1 MDDVSYFHLL
11 MHQILHSFKLR
22 LTNLSQGNRSL
33 KLGRLSARRD
43 IDLWDLAHLAGK
55 SAEELLEQIIAGKNV
70 TLISQIDPRHEQT
83 NLVDRRLNN
92 MYRTVNMF
100 LEESGTYDLYLGY
113 PFVEGKFLDGTV
125 VRSPLLLFPVRL
137 ERNLQ
142 GKPRWKLSRLDEPV
156 SFNPTLF
163 LAYENY
169 QSWRFSAEFWEEE
182 IEEQKDWQLWLQ
194 DLYAKIK
201 EYDIA
206 VNFNSDLFTQK
217 LEPFI
222 DYRKDQMDLF
232 KSGVLKFRSQAV
244 LGVFPQSDST
254 LLQDYEVL
262 EKAQDQFAL
271 GQYLGGDLQP
281 VPEEKPIREED
292 RYFALPVD
300 SAQEEAL
307 LMVKRGSS
315 LVVHGPPGTGKS
327 QVIVNLIT
335 DAMAHGKRILVVSQ
349 KRAALDV
356 VYKRLD
362 GLGLGR
368 FAMLVHDH
376 RHDRTVIYRKLQK
389 QIEEIEAFQQEFR
402 DLNKTVAE
410 HSYRRLSRELD
421 QQSKK
426 LTELVETLQNRDR
439 FGISPHELY
448 LSCSP
453 ESEWIDLNEPAKK
466 LTQDRLLTL
475 LDKLVAVR
483 DYQEF
488 FEENYPWKHRLS
500 FRHYQQT
507 DRQRLL
513 GQLAVLPKQLE
524 ELATQYQQ
532 LAGELGADLLDP
544 AINTERITLFRRIDR
559 YHKQLDIRSGIEA
572 LELDGYEGA
581 SVKKV
586 LQKWEKDVDRLENRT
601 ILTDED
607 WHKFED
613 LEKHLNNW
621 KQFEKKS
628 FRFFRLS
635 FLQARWYL
643 YKILTNKGLE
653 PAPEL
658 VAKIRKE
665 FRAYQIARSHY
676 GKVHH
681 RAFFTDFPLL
691 ESQVAKREWLERKI
705 TQLDIWKEIQG
716 IHFFKPLRPVFD
728 YGRWDDISW
737 LDSMQKIESLARF
750 NEAFL
755 SARSGWRLWLHS
767 QQMARLEAGIQEP
780 ENINSQVSTLTE
792 HFETDFSE
800 LKSLDAQLADF
811 DPVEQTVLTLIEEV
825 LLDDR
830 SEKDFR
836 AVVTNSM
843 YLHWLEQ
850 LESDHP
856 VLTEV
861 SGRGWDRSL
870 REYQANYLK
879 RQPEVAS
886 LVARRLKENVLDGLE
901 FNRLKN
907 RVTYRDIHHQVKKK
921 RRLWPVRK
929 LITET
934 WETGLQKLAPCWLAS
949 PESAAAMFP
958 MQADLF
964 DLVIFDEASQCFV
977 ERSLPIMLRGKQVI
991 ISGDDQQ
998 LPPSDL
1004 YRVRYEEDLDQV
1016 EDVIPLEVVSVLDLA
1031 RQTIPERRLN
1041 WHYRSESEALIAFSN
1056 DRFYDGTLQMIP
1068 PASVSP
1074 LHQPPIIWEAVQG
1087 QWKNN
1092 RNEAEAFRI
1101 VDLIMQLATRADRP
1115 SVGVVTFNFHQQEL
1129 ILDLIDQRLN
1139 QLSSTDPNQYKALV
1153 DLMDRV
1159 SGEEHQ
1165 GLFVKNIENVQ
1176 GDERDVII
1184 FSIAYAKDDS
1194 GKLQTRFGL
1203 INQAGGENRLNV
1215 AITRARWQVIV
1226 VCSFRPDELQ
1236 VSNSKHD
1243 GPKVLKDYLSY
1254 AWNIAKSGQGID
1266 HQVIDGGDHP
1276 IGTWLKEKIVAEGY
1290 GVVSGLGDTGYQLDL
1305 AVRKQGGKEFIIGIE
1320 CEGPRYF
1327 KGLSAKERDLYRPQ
1341 LLSRQNWKV
1350 VRVWARNIWKNAGK
1364 EWERI
1369 KNALEKA

>member
-1 MDDVSYFHLL
+1 
-11 MHQILHSFKLR
+11 MHQILHAFKLR

-33 KLGRLSARRD
+33 KLGRLSTRRD

-55 SAEELLEQIIAGKNV
+55 SAEELLEQVIAGKDV

-83 NLVDRRLNN
+83 NLADKRLNN
-92 MYRTVNMF
+92 IYRTANMV

-113 PFVEGKFLDGTV
+113 PFVEGKFLDDTV
-125 VRSPLLLFPVRL
+125 VRCPLLLFPVRL
-137 ERNLQ
+137 ERTLQ

-169 QSWRFSAEFWEEE
+169 QSWRFPGEFWEEE
-182 IEEQKDWQLWLQ
+182 MEEQKDWQLWLQ
-194 DLYAKIK
+194 DLYDKVK
-201 EYDIA
+201 QYELA

-217 LEPFI
+217 LEPFV
-222 DYRKDQMDLF
+222 DYRKDKMDQF
-232 KSGVLKFRSQAV
+232 KTGVLKFRSQAI
-244 LGVFPQSDST
+244 LGIFPQSDST
-254 LLQDYEVL
+254 LLQDYEAI
-262 EKAQDQFAL
+262 EKSEDQFAL

-281 VPEEKPIREED
+281 LPEPKPIREED

-300 SAQEEAL
+300 SAQEEAM

-376 RHDRTVIYRKLQK
+376 RHDRAVIYRKLQK
-389 QIEEIEAFQQEFR
+389 QIEDIEAFQEEFR

-410 HSYRRLSRELD
+410 HNYRRLSRDLD

-426 LTELVETLQNRDR
+426 LEQLVSTLQNRDQ

-453 ESEWIDLNEPAKK
+453 ESEWIDLNESAKK

-483 DYQEF
+483 DYREF
-488 FEENYPWKHRLS
+488 FEESYPWKHRLS

-513 GQLAVLPKQLE
+513 GQLADLPKQLE
-524 ELATQYQQ
+524 ELATKYQG
-532 LAGELGADLLDP
+532 LTEELGKDLLDP
-544 AINTERITLFRRIDR
+544 KFNTERITLFRRIDR
-559 YHKQLDIRSGIEA
+559 YHKQVDIRSGIEA
-572 LELDGYEGA
+572 LELDGYERS

-586 LQKWEKDVDRLENRT
+586 LQKWEKDFDRLEQRT
-601 ILTDED
+601 ILADED
-607 WHKFED
+607 WQKFED
-613 LEKHLNNW
+613 LQKHLDNW
-621 KQFEKKS
+621 KQFEKKG
-628 FRFFRLS
+628 FRFLRLS

-643 YKILTNKGLE
+643 YKVLTNKGLE
-653 PAPEL
+653 PSPEL
-658 VAKIRKE
+658 VIKLRKE
-665 FRAYQIARSHY
+665 FRAYQIIRSHY
-676 GKVHH
+676 GKIHH

-691 ESQVAKREWLERKI
+691 EPQEVKREWLERKI
-705 TQLDIWKEIQG
+705 TQVDIWQEING
-716 IHFFKPLRPVFD
+716 INFFPSLRPVFD
-728 YGRWDDISW
+728 HAVWDEVSW
-737 LDSMQKIESLARF
+737 IDSMKKIEEFDRF
-750 NEAFL
+750 NQVFL
-755 SARSGWRLWLHS
+755 HAQSDWRLWLHAHQTS
-767 QQMARLEAGIQEP
+767 KLETCIQEP
-780 ENINSQVSTLTE
+780 VVIDPLVTE
-792 HFETDFSE
+792 WKNTFETDFSE

-811 DPVEQTVLTLIEEV
+811 DPVEQSVLELSEALLLDERSETVFREV
-825 LLDDR
+825 L
-830 SEKDFR
+830 
-836 AVVTNSM
+836 TNSM

-861 SGRGWDRSL
+861 SSRGWDRSL
-870 REYQANYLK
+870 RDYQANYLK

-958 MQADLF
+958 MQAELF

-977 ERSLPIMLRGKQVI
+977 ERSLPIMLRGKQVV

-1041 WHYRSESEALIAFSN
+1041 WHYRSESEALISFSN
-1056 DRFYDGTLQMIP
+1056 NRFYDGTLQMIP

-1074 LHQPPIIWEAVQG
+1074 LHQPPIVWESVQG
-1087 QWKNN
+1087 QWRNN
-1092 RNEAEAFRI
+1092 RNEAEAIRI
-1101 VDLIMQLATRADRP
+1101 VELIIHLATREDRP

-1129 ILDLIDQRLN
+1129 ILDLIDQRVN
-1139 QLSSTDPNQYKALV
+1139 QLSSTEPEQYKALTS
-1153 DLMDRV
+1153 LIDRV

-1226 VCSFRPDELQ
+1226 VCSFRPDELK
-1236 VSNSKHD
+1236 VGNSKHD
-1243 GPKVLKDYLSY
+1243 GPKVLKEYLTY
-1254 AWNIAKSGQGID
+1254 AWNIAQSGQRDERIEAEGED
-1266 HQVIDGGDHP
+1266 HH
-1276 IGTWLKEKIVAEGY
+1276 IGNWLKRKIISEGHE
-1290 GVVSGLGDTGYQLDL
+1290 VVSGLGDTGYQIDL
-1305 AVRKQGGKEFIIGIE
+1305 AVREKGEKEFIVGIE

-1341 LLSRQNWKV
+1341 MLQRQNWRV
-1350 VRVWARNIWKNAGK
+1350 IRVWARNIWKNSEK
-1364 EWERI
+1364 EWKRI
-1369 KNALEKA
+1369 KKVLANE

>member
-1 MDDVSYFHLL
+1 MQ
-11 MHQILHSFKLR
+11 QILHAYKLR

-55 SAEELLEQIIAGKNV
+55 SAEELLEQVIAGKDV
-70 TLISQIDPRHEQT
+70 TLISRIDPRHEQT

-92 MYRTVNMF
+92 IHRTVNMF
-100 LEESGTYDLYLGY
+100 LEESGTYDLHLGY

-125 VRSPLLLFPVRL
+125 VRCPLLLFPVRL

-169 QSWRFSAEFWEEE
+169 QSWRFPGEFWEEE
-182 IEEQKDWQLWLQ
+182 MEEQKDWQLWLQ

-201 EYDIA
+201 QYEVA

-217 LEPFI
+217 LEPFV

-232 KSGVLKFRSQAV
+232 KTGVLKFRSQAV
-244 LGVFPQSDST
+244 LGIFPQSDST

-262 EKAQDQFAL
+262 EKSQDQFAL
-271 GQYLGGDLQP
+271 GQYLGGDLQALP
-281 VPEEKPIREED
+281 AEKLIREED

-376 RHDRTVIYRKLQK
+376 RHDRAVIYRKLQK

-410 HSYRRLSRELD
+410 HTYKRLSRELD
-421 QQSKK
+421 QQGKK
-426 LTELVETLQNRDR
+426 LEELVTVLQNRDR

-453 ESEWIDLNEPAKK
+453 DAAWINLSDPAKK
-466 LTQDRLLTL
+466 LSQDRLLLL
-475 LDKLVAVR
+475 LDKLVSVR

-488 FEENYPWKHRLS
+488 FQDEYPWKYRLS
-500 FRHYQQT
+500 FRHYQQP
-507 DRQRLL
+507 DRQRILR
-513 GQLAVLPKQLE
+513 QLTALPVRLS
-524 ELATQYQQ
+524 ELAEQFGN
-532 LAGELGADLLDP
+532 LSKDLGEDILDP
-544 AINTERITLFRRIDR
+544 EINTERITLFRRMDR
-559 YHKQLDIRSGIEA
+559 YHKQIDIRSGIEA
-572 LELDGYEGA
+572 LELDDYEQS
-581 SVKKV
+581 SVRKV
-586 LQKWEKDVDRLENRT
+586 LQKWEKDLDRLEDRT

-607 WHKFED
+607 WHKFDD
-613 LEKHLNNW
+613 LQKHLGNW
-621 KQFEKKS
+621 KQSEKKS
-628 FRFFRLS
+628 FRFLQLP
-635 FLQARWYL
+635 FLRARWYL
-643 YKILTNKGLE
+643 YKILSIQGLE
-653 PAPEL
+653 PEPEL
-658 VAKIRKE
+658 IIKLRKE
-665 FRAYQIARSHY
+665 FRSYEIIRSHY
-676 GKVHH
+676 GKIHH

-691 ESQVAKREWLERKI
+691 ETQAVKRDWLERKI
-705 TQLDIWKEIQG
+705 IQLDIWKEVNEIN
-716 IHFFKPLRPVFD
+716 FYKALRPVFD
-728 YGRWDDISW
+728 HGHWDEISW
-737 LDSMQKIESLARF
+737 IDSMKKIETFDRF
-750 NEAFL
+750 NQAFL
-755 SARSGWRLWLHS
+755 NARSDWRLWLHPEQIS
-767 QQMARLEAGIQEP
+767 KLEACIQQP
-780 ENINSQVSTLTE
+780 YLITPLVTGWQKSFDS
-792 HFETDFSE
+792 DFSE
-800 LKSLDAQLADF
+800 VQSLDRQLAGF
-811 DPVEQTVLTLIEEV
+811 DAAEQSVLELTEE
-825 LLDDR
+825 LLLSDKEESEFR
-830 SEKDFR
+830 SIIR
-836 AVVTNSM
+836 NSI

-870 REYQANYLK
+870 RDYQANYLK

-907 RVTYRDIHHQVKKK
+907 RITYRDIHHQVKKK

-958 MQADLF
+958 MQAELF

-1056 DRFYDGTLQMIP
+1056 DRFYEGTLQMIP
-1068 PASVSP
+1068 PASVSA
-1074 LHQPPIIWEAVQG
+1074 LHQPAILWEAVQG
-1087 QWKNN
+1087 QWENN
-1092 RNEAEAFRI
+1092 RNEAEAHRI
-1101 VDLIMQLATRADRP
+1101 VDLIMQLAVREDGP

-1129 ILDLIDQRLN
+1129 ILDLIDQRLH
-1139 QLSSTDPNQYKALV
+1139 QLSTSLPDQYAALV
-1153 DLMDRV
+1153 DLLERV
-1159 SGEEHQ
+1159 AGEEHQ

-1184 FSIAYAKDDS
+1184 FSIAYARDPS

-1226 VCSFRPDELQ
+1226 VCSFRPEELE
-1236 VSNSKHD
+1236 VSRSKHA
-1243 GPKVLKDYLSY
+1243 GPKVLKEYLQY
-1254 AWNIAKSGQGID
+1254 AWNISQSAHQTSAIVVEESD
-1266 HQVIDGGDHP
+1266 HALGE
-1276 IGTWLKEKIVAEGY
+1276 WLKGKIKEEGFE
-1290 GVVSGLGDTGYQLDL
+1290 VVSGLGDTGYQLDL
-1305 AVRKQGGKEFIIGIE
+1305 AVRRKGEAEYIAGIE

-1341 LLSRQNWKV
+1341 LFKRQHWEV
-1350 VRVWARNIWKNAGK
+1350 TRVWARNVWRNAEK
-1364 EWERI
+1364 EWDRVKKVLQEV
-1369 KNALEKA
+1369 

>member
-1 MDDVSYFHLL
+1 MQ
-11 MHQILHSFKLR
+11 QILHAFKLR

-33 KLGRLSARRD
+33 KLGRLSTRRD

-55 SAEELLEQIIAGKNV
+55 SAEELLEQVIAGKDV

-113 PFVEGKFLDGTV
+113 PFVEGKFLDDTV
-125 VRSPLLLFPVRL
+125 VRCPLLLFPVKL

-156 SFNPTLF
+156 VFNPTFF

-169 QSWRFSAEFWEEE
+169 QSWRFSSEFWEEE
-182 IEEQKDWQLWLQ
+182 VEPQKDWQLWLQ

-201 EYDIA
+201 QYEVA

-222 DYRKDQMDLF
+222 DYRKDQMDQF
-232 KSGVLKFRSQAV
+232 KTGVLKFRPQAV

-254 LLQDYEVL
+254 LLQDYEAIEKSANQFDL
-262 EKAQDQFAL
+262 E
-271 GQYLGGDLQP
+271 QYLGGDLQP
-281 VPEEKPIREED
+281 LPDPKPIREED

-300 SAQEEAL
+300 SAQEGAL

-315 LVVHGPPGTGKS
+315 LVVHVPPGTGKS

-376 RHDRTVIYRKLQK
+376 RHDRSVIYRKLQK

-410 HSYRRLSRELD
+410 HNYRRLSRELD

-426 LTELVETLQNRDR
+426 LEELVSALQNRER

-453 ESEWIDLNEPAKK
+453 EAEWMDLNEPAKK

-488 FEENYPWKHRLS
+488 FEDDYSWKHRLS
-500 FRHYQQT
+500 FRHYQQS
-507 DRQRLL
+507 DRKRLL
-513 GQLAVLPKQLE
+513 DLLTRLPKQLE

-532 LAGELGADLLDP
+532 LARELGEDLLDP
-544 AINTERITLFRRIDR
+544 VVTTERLTLFRRIDR
-559 YHKQLDIRSGIEA
+559 YHKQIDIRSGVEA
-572 LELDGYEGA
+572 LELDGYERS

-586 LQKWEKDVDRLENRT
+586 LQKWEKDLDRLEKRS
-601 ILTDED
+601 ILTDDD
-607 WHKFED
+607 WQKFED
-613 LEKHLNNW
+613 LEKHLANW
-621 KQFEKKS
+621 KLLEKKS
-628 FRFFRLS
+628 FRFLRLP

-643 YKILTNKGLE
+643 YKVLSNKGLE
-653 PAPEL
+653 PTPEL
-658 VAKIRKE
+658 VGKLRKE
-665 FRAYQIARSHY
+665 FRAYQIVRRHY
-676 GKVHH
+676 SNIHH

-691 ESQVAKREWLERKI
+691 ESQSEKRKWLERKI
-705 TQLDIWKEIQG
+705 SLLDIWKEITG
-716 IHFFKPLRPVFD
+716 IDFFKSLRPVFD
-728 YGRWDDISW
+728 HGRWEEVAWI
-737 LDSMQKIESLARF
+737 DSMRKIEELNRF
-750 NEAFL
+750 NQAFL
-755 SARSGWRLWLHS
+755 SAQSDWRLWLHPH
-767 QQMARLEAGIQEP
+767 QIARLETCIQES
-780 ENINSQVSTLTE
+780 ETIDSQVSALKST
-792 HFETDFSE
+792 FETDFSE

-811 DPVEQTVLTLIEEV
+811 DPTESAVLKLTEALLLDNRSETAFREV
-825 LLDDR
+825 L
-830 SEKDFR
+830 
-836 AVVTNSM
+836 TNSM

-861 SGRGWDRSL
+861 SGRGWERSL
-870 REYQANYLK
+870 RDYQANYLK

-907 RVTYRDIHHQVKKK
+907 RITYRDIHHQVKKK

-958 MQADLF
+958 MRVDLF

-1068 PASVSP
+1068 PAAVSP

-1087 QWKNN
+1087 TWQNN
-1092 RNEAEAFRI
+1092 RNEAEALRI
-1101 VDLIMQLATRADRP
+1101 VELIIQLADREDRP
-1115 SVGVVTFNFHQQEL
+1115 SVGVVTVNFHQQEL
-1129 ILDLIDQRLN
+1129 ILDLIDQRLH
-1139 QLSSTDPNQYKALV
+1139 QLASAQPAQYQSLV
-1153 DLMDRV
+1153 ELINRV
-1159 SGEEHQ
+1159 SGEEHH

-1215 AITRARWQVIV
+1215 AITRARWQMIV
-1226 VCSFRPDELQ
+1226 VCSFTPDELQ
-1236 VSNSKHD
+1236 VSNSRHD
-1243 GPKVLKDYLSY
+1243 GPRVLKEYLSY
-1254 AWNIAKSGQGID
+1254 AWNVAQQDKENEYQETQGVD
-1266 HQVIDGGDHP
+1266 HR
-1276 IGTWLKEKIVAEGY
+1276 IGIWLKKQLQAEGY
-1290 GVVSGLGDTGYQLDL
+1290 RVVSGVADTGYQLDL
-1305 AVRKQGGKEFIIGIE
+1305 AVQKKGKKEFTLGIE

-1341 LLSRQNWKV
+1341 MLERQNWKV
-1350 VRVWARNIWKNAGK
+1350 LRVWARNIWKNPES
-1364 EWERI
+1364 EWERVRNRI
-1369 KNALEKA
+1369 AEGTA

>member
-1 MDDVSYFHLL
+1 MQ
-11 MHQILHSFKLR
+11 QILHAFKLR

-33 KLGRLSARRD
+33 KLNRLSTRRD

-55 SAEELLEQIIAGKNV
+55 SAEQLLEQVIAGKSV
-70 TLISQIDPRHEQT
+70 TLISRIDPRHEPT
-83 NLVDRRLNN
+83 NLADRRLNN
-92 MYRTVNMF
+92 IYRTVNMF

-113 PFVEGKFLDGTV
+113 PFVEGKFLDGTA
-125 VRSPLLLFPVRL
+125 VRCPLLLFPVRL
-137 ERNLQ
+137 ERALQ
-142 GKPRWKLSRLDEPV
+142 GTPRWKLTRLDEPV
-156 SFNPTLF
+156 AFNPTLF

-169 QSWRFSAEFWEEE
+169 QSWRFPSEFWEEE
-182 IEEQKDWQLWLQ
+182 MDDQKDWQLWLQ

-201 EYDIA
+201 QYELA
-206 VNFNSDLFTQK
+206 VNFNADLFRQK

-222 DYRKDQMDLF
+222 DYRKEQIDQF
-232 KSGVLKFRSQAV
+232 KTGLLTFRSQAV

-254 LLQDYEVL
+254 LLQDYEAI
-262 EKAQDQFAL
+262 EKAQETFAL
-271 GQYLGGDLQP
+271 GQYLGGELQAL
-281 VPEEKPIREED
+281 PEIKPIREED

-376 RHDRTVIYRKLQK
+376 RHDRAIIYRKIRL

-402 DLNKTVAE
+402 DLNQTVAE

-426 LTELVETLQNRDR
+426 LEELVHILQSRER

-448 LSCSP
+448 LSSNSDDP
-453 ESEWIDLNEPAKK
+453 WIDLSEPAKK
-466 LTQDRLLTL
+466 LSQDRLLTL

-483 DYQEF
+483 DYREF
-488 FEENYPWKHRLS
+488 FEDSYPWKHRLS
-500 FRHYQQT
+500 FRHYQQV
-507 DRQRLL
+507 DRQRLAQKL
-513 GQLAVLPKQLE
+513 SD
-524 ELATQYQQ
+524 
-532 LAGELGADLLDP
+532 LAGTLEDLASRYQALKVDLGEDLLDP
-544 AINTERITLFRRIDR
+544 ATNLDNITLFKRIDR
-559 YHKQLDIRSGIEA
+559 YHKQIEIRSGLEA
-572 LELDGYEGA
+572 LELDGYERS
-581 SVKKV
+581 SVKKI
-586 LQKWEKDVDRLENRT
+586 LTKWEKDLDRLDGRT

-607 WHKFED
+607 WHKVED
-613 LEKHLNNW
+613 LEHHLQNW
-621 KQFEKKS
+621 KEHGKKNL
-628 FRFFRLS
+628 RYLRLS
-635 FLQARWYL
+635 FLKSRWYL
-643 YKILTNKGLE
+643 YKLLTNKGLE
-653 PAPEL
+653 PTPEL
-658 VAKIRKE
+658 VAKLQKE
-665 FRAYQIARSHY
+665 FRGYEIIKRHY
-676 GKVHH
+676 GKIHH

-691 ESQVAKREWLERKI
+691 EPQEEKRKWLEQKE
-705 TQLDIWKEIQG
+705 THLNIWKEIQG
-716 IHFFKPLRPVFD
+716 ITSFRALRPRFD
-728 YGRWDDISW
+728 HGQWQELDW
-737 LDSMQKIESLARF
+737 MDSMKKIESLDRYNQA
-750 NEAFL
+750 L
-755 SARSGWRLWLHS
+755 TDARSDWRLWLHP
-767 QQMARLEAGIQEP
+767 QQITQLESCIIDPGSIDALLQRW
-780 ENINSQVSTLTE
+780 SSSFSADF
-792 HFETDFSE
+792 FE
-800 LKSLDAQLADF
+800 LQSLDRQLAAF
-811 DPVEQTVLTLIEEV
+811 DATEQSVLTLVEDLILGEQTEQ
-825 LLDDR
+825 
-830 SEKDFR
+830 EFR
-836 AVVTNSM
+836 QVITNSV

-850 LESDHP
+850 LEADHP

-861 SGRGWDRSL
+861 SGRGWERSL

-886 LVARRLKENVLDGLE
+886 LVARRLKENVIDGLE
-901 FNRLKN
+901 YNRLKN

-929 LITET
+929 LISET

-977 ERSLPIMLRGKQVI
+977 ERSLPIMLRGKQVV

-1056 DRFYDGTLQMIP
+1056 DRFYEGTLQMIP
-1068 PASVSP
+1068 PASIP
-1074 LHQPPIIWEAVQG
+1074 ALHQPAICWESVDG
-1087 QWKNN
+1087 QWENN

-1101 VDLIMQLATRADRP
+1101 VDLIIGLATREDRP
-1115 SVGVVTFNFHQQEL
+1115 SVGVVTFNYHQQEL
-1129 ILDLIDQRLN
+1129 ILDLLELRLN
-1139 QLSSTDPNQYKALV
+1139 QLASQPDTYAALT
-1153 DLMDRV
+1153 DLMERV

-1184 FSIAYAKDDS
+1184 FSIAYARDKS

-1226 VCSFRPDELQ
+1226 VCSFRPEELQ
-1236 VSNSKHD
+1236 VSNSKHA
-1243 GPKVLKDYLSY
+1243 GPKVLKAYLQY
-1254 AWNIAKSGQGID
+1254 AWNVSSGSQR
-1266 HQVIDGGDHP
+1266 QKP
-1276 IGTWLKEKIVAEGY
+1276 IGEAETAHTIGAWLSEKIISEGY
-1290 GVVSGLGDTGYQLDL
+1290 EVVNGLGDTGYQLDL
-1305 AVRKQGGKEFIIGIE
+1305 AVRKKGGQEYLVGIE

-1341 LLSRQNWKV
+1341 LLKRQHWKV
-1350 VRVWARNIWKNAGK
+1350 MRVWARNVWANASK
-1364 EWERI
+1364 EWERVRSM
-1369 KNALEKA
+1369 LEEA

>member
-1 MDDVSYFHLL
+1 MQ
-11 MHQILHSFKLR
+11 QILHAFKLR

-55 SAEELLEQIIAGKNV
+55 SAEELLEQVIAGKDI
-70 TLISQIDPRHEQT
+70 TLITRIDPRHEPT
-83 NLVDRRLNN
+83 NLADRRLNN
-92 MYRTVNMF
+92 IYRTVEMF

-137 ERNLQ
+137 ERKLQ
-142 GKPRWKLSRLDEPV
+142 GKPRWKLSCLDEPV

-169 QSWRFSAEFWEEE
+169 QSWRFPAEFWEEE

-194 DLYAKIK
+194 DLYAKTK
-201 EYDIA
+201 QYELA

-217 LEPFI
+217 LEPFV

-232 KSGVLKFRSQAV
+232 KTGVLKFRSQAV
-244 LGVFPQSDST
+244 LGIFPQSDST
-254 LLQDYEVL
+254 LLQDYEVM
-262 EKAQDQFAL
+262 EKAQEQFAL

-356 VYKRLD
+356 VFKRLD
-362 GLGLGR
+362 SLGLGR

-376 RHDRTVIYRKLQK
+376 RHDRAVIYRKLQK

-426 LTELVETLQNRDR
+426 LEELVAALQNRDR

-448 LSCSP
+448 LACST
-453 ESEWIDLNEPAKK
+453 ENEWMVLADPAKK

-483 DYQEF
+483 DYREF
-488 FEENYPWKHRLS
+488 FEEAYPWKHRLS
-500 FRHYQQT
+500 FRHYQQV

-513 GQLAVLPKQLE
+513 GQLSALPEQLT
-524 ELATQYQQ
+524 ELAAQYQR
-532 LAGELGADLLDP
+532 LAQADLGKDLLDP
-544 AINTERITLFRRIDR
+544 TINTERITLFRRIDR
-559 YHKQLDIRSGIEA
+559 YHKQIDIRFGVEA
-572 LELDGYEGA
+572 LELDGYEQA
-581 SVKKV
+581 SVLKI
-586 LQKWEKDVDRLENRT
+586 LQKWEKDFDRLENRV
-601 ILTDED
+601 ILTDDD
-607 WHKFED
+607 WHKFDD
-613 LEKHLNNW
+613 LEKHLENW

-628 FRFFRLS
+628 FRFFRLP

-653 PAPEL
+653 PNPEL
-658 VAKIRKE
+658 VVKIRKE
-665 FRAYQIARSHY
+665 FRSYQIIRSHY
-676 GKVHH
+676 GKLHH

-691 ESQVAKREWLERKI
+691 ETQAEKREWLDRK
-705 TQLDIWKEIQG
+705 TTHLNIWKELNG
-716 IHFFKPLRPVFD
+716 ITFFKQLRPVFD
-728 YGRWDDISW
+728 HGRWDDISW
-737 LDSMQKIESLARF
+737 LDSMKKIEAFERF
-750 NEAFL
+750 NQAFMG
-755 SARSGWRLWLHS
+755 ARSDWRLWLHS
-767 QQMARLEAGIQEP
+767 EQISKLETCIQQADLIQP
-780 ENINSQVSTLTE
+780 LITGWRIS
-792 HFETDFSE
+792 FETDFAD
-800 LKSLDAQLADF
+800 LKSLDSQLADF
-811 DPVEQTVLTLIEEV
+811 DPTEQSILELTEA
-825 LLDDR
+825 LLSGDA
-830 SEKDFR
+830 SESEFR
-836 AVVTNSM
+836 AVITNSV

-870 REYQANYLK
+870 RDYQANYLK

-886 LVARRLKENVLDGLE
+886 LVARRLKENVLEGLE
-901 FNRLKN
+901 FNRLNN
-907 RVTYRDIHHQVKKK
+907 RITYRDIHHQVKKK

-1004 YRVRYEEDLDQV
+1004 YRVRYEEDLDQI

-1068 PASVSP
+1068 PASVSL

-1087 QWKNN
+1087 QWENN

-1101 VDLIMQLATRADRP
+1101 VDLILRLAIREDRP

-1129 ILDLIDQRLN
+1129 ILDLIDQRLH
-1139 QLSSTDPNQYKALV
+1139 QLSSTHPDQYTALV

-1184 FSIAYAKDDS
+1184 FSIAYAKDGS

-1236 VSNSKHD
+1236 VENSKHD
-1243 GPKVLKDYLSY
+1243 GPKVLKAYLQY
-1254 AWNIAKSGQGID
+1254 AWNISQSQQQRERIEKEGAD
-1266 HQVIDGGDHP
+1266 YT
-1276 IGTWLKEKIVAEGY
+1276 IGSWLKEKILGEGMA
-1290 GVVSGLGDTGYQLDL
+1290 VVSGLGDTGYQLDL
-1305 AVRKQGGKEFIIGIE
+1305 AVRKKGGGEFVAGIE

-1341 LLSRQNWKV
+1341 LLNRQHWAMI
-1350 VRVWARNIWKNAGK
+1350 RVWARNMWKDPEK
-1364 EWERI
+1364 EWERV
-1369 KNALEKA
+1369 KKSLELLR